1 MSELKPCEI
10 PCPKCGS
17 EDIMRNFWRAGERR
31 QALEYDKQTM
41 GKYASVTSWYAIADR
56 DHIGHLCRCC
66 QFVWQT
72 LPMKKRRA
80 PASEG
85 GRIRCPKREC
95 QFKVARIGE
104 LGTICPADRC
114 GMLIVARESES

>member
-17 EDIMRNFWRAGERR
+17 SDIMRNFWPAGERR
-31 QALEYDKQTM
+31 DARNYDKQTM
-41 GKYASVTSWYAIADR
+41 GKYATVSCWNAIANR
-56 DHIGHLCRCC
+56 DHIVHLCRCC

-72 LPMKKRRA
+72 LPMRNRRA

-85 GRIRCPKREC
+85 EQK
-95 QFKVARIGE
+95 
-104 LGTICPADRC
+104 
-114 GMLIVARESES
+114 